1 MQMRVASAIST
12 GLHAAVLLWALV
24 SFTGKTFE
32 VTPAESL
39 PVDLVSDKD
48 FSEMTKGVKQAP
60 KLEKPKALV
69 EKIGETKPSDEP
81 VPKLT
86 EKPEVKA
93 TAQKTLEPQPLP
105 RPDPIAEK
113 LKKQDEQK
121 QAKAETQPMP
131 PKKPVHQQP
140 KFDADKIAALLD
152 KRDPQRQA
160 AAGAEINQ
168 TLGLGRA
175 NATASHLSQSEIDAF
190 RRRITDCWSP
200 PVGLDSAQ
208 DLVVVFRV
216 LFNSDG
222 SVKRGPDVI
231 GGKPS
236 AAGPAFAESA
246 RRAILQCQPYTMLR
260 KETYDSWQDMELA
273 FKPSDMFH

>member
-1 MQMRVASAIST
+1 
-12 GLHAAVLLWALV
+12 
-24 SFTGKTFE
+24 
-32 VTPAESL
+32 
-39 PVDLVSDKD
+39 
-48 FSEMTKGVKQAP
+48 
-60 KLEKPKALV
+60 
-69 EKIGETKPSDEP
+69 
-81 VPKLT
+81 
-86 EKPEVKA
+86 
-93 TAQKTLEPQPLP
+93 
-105 RPDPIAEK
+105 
-113 LKKQDEQK
+113 
-121 QAKAETQPMP
+121 MP

-160 AAGAEINQ
+160 ATGAEINQ
-168 TLGLGRA
+168 TPGLGRA
-175 NATASHLSQSEIDAF
+175 NATAGHLSQSEIDAF

-216 LFNSDG
+216 LFNPDG

-231 GGKPS
+231 SGKPN